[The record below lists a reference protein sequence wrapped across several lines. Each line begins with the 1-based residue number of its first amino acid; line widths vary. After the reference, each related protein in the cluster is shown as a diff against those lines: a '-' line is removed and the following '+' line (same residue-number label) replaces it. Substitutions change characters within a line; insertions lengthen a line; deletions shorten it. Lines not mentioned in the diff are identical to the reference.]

1 MIRGFHTYAAIC
13 SLLVFCKPACSQ
25 VSPPA
30 KADTLN
36 RHIYEDVPQMPEF
49 PGGIIE
55 MEKYVMKN
63 LVLPVMKEAPP
74 KSGVYTR
81 FVVNA
86 DGSVSDVKTARS
98 SGNLAV
104 DDSVKAV
111 IRRMPLWKPGML
123 NGKPVNCYYNLPI
136 SSFKFK

>member
-1 MIRGFHTYAAIC
+1 MIRSSLIYAAIC
-13 SLLVFCKPACSQ
+13 VWPAVCQPAFSQAKP
-25 VSPPA
+25 
-30 KADTLN
+30 DTAN
-36 RHIYEDVPQMPEF
+36 RYIYEDLQQMPEF

-55 MEKYVMKN
+55 MEKYVLKN
-63 LVLPVMKEAPP
+63 LVLPALKEAPP
-74 KSGVYTR
+74 KAGVYTR
-81 FVVNA
+81 FVINA

-98 SGNLAV
+98 CGNTAV

-136 SSFKFK
+136 SSFKSK

>member
-1 MIRGFHTYAAIC
+1 MIRSYHTYAAI
-13 SLLVFCKPACSQ
+13 SLLLTLCKPLCSQ
-25 VSPPA
+25 VSLPA

-63 LVLPVMKEAPP
+63 LVLPAMKEAPP
-74 KSGVYTR
+74 GMGVYTR

-136 SSFKFK
+136 SSFRFK

>member
-1 MIRGFHTYAAIC
+1 MIRNYHTYAAIC
-13 SLLVFCKPACSQ
+13 LLLTLCKPAFSQ
-25 VSPPA
+25 V
-30 KADTLN
+30 KADTLS

-55 MEKYVMKN
+55 MEKYVLKH

-74 KSGVYTR
+74 RTGVYTR

-111 IRRMPLWKPGML
+111 ISRMPLWKPGML

-136 SSFKFK
+136 SCFKLK

>member
-1 MIRGFHTYAAIC
+1 MIRSSHTYAAIC
-13 SLLVFCKPACSQ
+13 LLLTLCKPVFSQ
-25 VSPPA
+25 V
-30 KADTLN
+30 KADTLS

-55 MEKYVMKN
+55 MEKYVLKN
-63 LVLPVMKEAPP
+63 LVLPVLKEAPP
-74 KSGVYTR
+74 RAGVYTR

-136 SSFKFK
+136 SCFKFK

>member
-1 MIRGFHTYAAIC
+1 MIRSYHTYAALC
-13 SLLVFCKPACSQ
+13 LLLTLCKPASSQ
-25 VSPPA
+25 V
-30 KADTLN
+30 KADTL

-55 MEKYVMKN
+55 MEKYVLKN
-63 LVLPVMKEAPP
+63 LVLPVLKEAPP
-74 KSGVYTR
+74 RAGVYTR

>member
-1 MIRGFHTYAAIC
+1 LIRGCHTYAAIG
-13 SLLVFCKPACSQ
+13 LLLLFCKPACSQ
-25 VSPPA
+25 V

-55 MEKYVMKN
+55 MEKYVMKT
-63 LVLPVMKEAPP
+63 LVLPPMEEAP
-74 KSGVYTR
+74 KAGVYTR

-136 SSFKFK
+136 SSFKLK

>member
-25 VSPPA
+25 V

-74 KSGVYTR
+74 KGGVYTR

>member
-1 MIRGFHTYAAIC
+1 MVRNYHTYAAVC
-13 SLLVFCKPACSQ
+13 FLLALCKPAFSQ
-25 VSPPA
+25 V
-30 KADTLN
+30 KADTLS

-55 MEKYVMKN
+55 MEKYVLKH

-74 KSGVYTR
+74 MTGVYTR

-111 IRRMPLWKPGML
+111 ISRMPLWKPGML
-123 NGKPVNCYYNLPI
+123 NGKSVNCYYNLPI
-136 SSFKFK
+136 SCFKLK

>member
-1 MIRGFHTYAAIC
+1 LIRSYYTYAAIC
-13 SLLVFCKPACSQ
+13 LLLTVCQPAFSQ
-25 VSPPA
+25 V
-30 KADTLN
+30 KVDTLS
-36 RHIYEDVPQMPEF
+36 RYVYEDVPQMPEF

-55 MEKYVMKN
+55 MEKYVLKN
-63 LVLPVMKEAPP
+63 LVLPVLKEAPP
-74 KSGVYTR
+74 RAGVYTR

-136 SSFKFK
+136 SCFKFK

>member
-1 MIRGFHTYAAIC
+1 MIRSFHTYAAIC
-13 SLLVFCKPACSQ
+13 SLLILCKPLCSQ
-25 VSPPA
+25 V

-55 MEKYVMKN
+55 MEKYVLKN
-63 LVLPVMKEAPP
+63 LLLPVMKEAPP
-74 KSGVYTR
+74 KTGVYTR

-86 DGSVSDVKTARS
+86 DGSVSDVKIARS
-98 SGNLAV
+98 SGNLVV

-136 SSFKFK
+136 SCFKFK

>member
-1 MIRGFHTYAAIC
+1 MIRSFHTYAAIC
-13 SLLVFCKPACSQ
+13 SLLTLCKPLCSQ
-25 VSPPA
+25 V

-55 MEKYVMKN
+55 MEKYVLKN
-63 LVLPVMKEAPP
+63 LLLPVMKEAPP
-74 KSGVYTR
+74 KAGVYTR

-86 DGSVSDVKTARS
+86 DGSVSDVKIARS

-111 IRRMPLWKPGML
+111 IRRMPLWKPGMM

-136 SSFKFK
+136 SCFKLK